1 MRLLKNAHRIS
12 QISATVLAMSSTKRS
27 RTYMFD
33 AHNHVHLSM
42 QNEVPSLSKEE
53 IHQCSI
59 DDLNFERMEDSK
71 QHARNIYQNFSS
83 SFQDGECQPIGC
95 IAMMSTQPRDFPIV
109 QTIAQELK
117 AYNENEDLTLQKGV
131 IECYGIHPWMLQQ
144 ATHDFEHLPN
154 DESDFKAPKW
164 VPFLKHYLIS
174 NPASHVGEIGLDSA
188 RWEMD
193 EETKEKLPI
202 PMDLQIEAFEAQ
214 MHIAADLK
222 RSVSIHTVHCWGVL
236 MDSLNRI
243 KAERTKLRKEQ
254 RQLRKTLKRQ
264 LGFETNKDEL
274 RNIEIQLEELGDD
287 TLVFP
292 PCMYFH
298 AFGGKSA
305 LVDQLDAITRDKASP
320 QASPD
325 VYFGFAP
332 VINFTAPKT
341 MSVMKKIGLKRL
353 VIESDLENYKRVS
366 DDLRENVKFIAN
378 CFDVSEDEV
387 IEQTMMNAENI
398 YFR

>member
-1 MRLLKNAHRIS
+1 
-12 QISATVLAMSSTKRS
+12 
-27 RTYMFD
+27 MFD
-33 AHNHVHLSM
+33 AHNHIHLSM
-42 QNEVPSLSKEE
+42 SNEVPSLSSEE
-53 IHQCSI
+53 ICQCSI
-59 DDLNFERMEDSK
+59 DDGNVDRIENSK
-71 QHARNIYQNFSS
+71 QHARKIYQNFSS
-83 SFQDGECQPIGC
+83 AFQDSECHPIGC

-117 AYNENEDLTLQKGV
+117 AYNADEQGKLTLQKGV

-144 ATHDFEHLPN
+144 ATQDFEHLPEH
-154 DESDFKAPKW
+154 ESDTRAPKW

-222 RSVSIHTVHCWGVL
+222 RSVSIHTVHCWGEL

-243 KAERTKLRKEQ
+243 KTQRTKLRKEQ

-264 LGFETNKDEL
+264 LGFESNEDEL
-274 RNIEIQLEELGDD
+274 RNIEIQLEKLGDD

-298 AFGGKSA
+298 AFGGKAA

-320 QASPD
+320 QASPV

-366 DDLRENVKFIAN
+366 QDLQENVNFIAN
-378 CFDVSEDEV
+378 CFNVSENEV
-387 IEQTMMNAENI
+387 MEQTMMNAENI